1 MAIPTGGDR
10 TPCSPS
16 QLYRD
21 QVRLVVDSDE
31 NMLQLIDSNNDTV
44 IHGDQLAVNE
54 TSGEVSYDRMQELG
68 DTIFYWSLPSE
79 FLGNKVSF
87 V

>member
-1 MAIPTGGDR
+1 MAIPTGGDQ

-21 QVRLVVDSDE
+21 QVRLVVDTED

-44 IHGDQLAVNE
+44 IHGDQLMVNE